1 MGRGKCRM
9 GRECIMIGVLVDT
22 LRNKSHYITGISSS
36 TIVGVSRKVDLSL
49 FYVASRDSWFTPQA

>member
-1 MGRGKCRM
+1 
-9 GRECIMIGVLVDT
+9 MIGVLVDT